1 MGLRWA
7 ERTKLL
13 ILLIS
18 VIFTGDLILINQIA
32 SENHFFSQGED
43 QLHLWRRKVIIALK
57 IKQRIWRKKYIA

>member
-32 SENHFFSQGED
+32 SENHFFLRERTSSTFGGE
-43 QLHLWRRKVIIALK
+43 K
-57 IKQRIWRKKYIA
+57 